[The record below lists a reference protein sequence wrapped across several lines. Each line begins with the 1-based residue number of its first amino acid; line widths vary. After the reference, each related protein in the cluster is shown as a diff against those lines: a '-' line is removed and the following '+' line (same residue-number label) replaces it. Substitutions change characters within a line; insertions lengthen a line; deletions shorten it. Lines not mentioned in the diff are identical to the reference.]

1 MLNLKLVQN
10 TLEEPE
16 LVLLKIISTRWLS
29 FSNVINNFH
38 QIIESVKGALLDDSV
53 QNTMALELL
62 SAIDEEFEIVT
73 MFLADFFFILS
84 KLIRSFQSDHVTL
97 SDVQNNLNN

>member
-1 MLNLKLVQN
+1 MNLKLIQN

-38 QIIESVKGALLDDSV
+38 QIIESVKGALLDDSI
-53 QNTMALELL
+53 QSNTALELL
-62 SAIDEEFEIVT
+62 STIDEEFEIIT

-84 KLIRSFQSDHVTL
+84 KLIRAFQSDQVTL
-97 SDVQNNLNN
+97 SDV